1 MKLTPL
7 DIHHKD
13 FKKAIRGYNEEEVDA
28 FLDEVAEEFERL
40 FKENVEMRENQE
52 ALEEKMKQYE
62 NIEATLQNTLL
73 SAQKSAEELQS
84 NARKEAELIIKD
96 AELKSKQMI
105 QEAYNQQKGIRLSFE
120 RIKQAE
126 NEFRMKFK
134 SLLKSYLSVIEET
147 EANQDDDFKMEV
159 SEELEEISKIEEEE
173 PELEIEEPE
182 TEEEIILKD
191 EEKPEE
197 AEEEEVKT
205 EEPAQVAEDK
215 ELATKREDD
224 EEEVLIKISEDL
236 IGEEED
242 SPKKEKI
249 DEDDSLE
256 FEDNN
261 SEIDIEEI
269 S

>member
-62 NIEATLQNTLL
+62 NIEATLQNTFL

-147 EANQDDDFKMEV
+147 EANQVDDFKMEV
-159 SEELEEISKIEEEE
+159 SEELEEISKIEEE

-191 EEKPEE
+191 EEKPKE
-197 AEEEEVKT
+197 AEEVEVKT

-215 ELATKREDD
+215 EPATKREDE

-249 DEDDSLE
+249 DEDDNLE
-256 FEDNN
+256 IEDNN

>member
-147 EANQDDDFKMEV
+147 EANQVDDFKMEV
-159 SEELEEISKIEEEE
+159 SEELEEISKIEEE

-191 EEKPEE
+191 EEKPKE
-197 AEEEEVKT
+197 AEEVEVKT

-215 ELATKREDD
+215 EPATKREDE

-249 DEDDSLE
+249 DEDDNLE
-256 FEDNN
+256 IEDNN